1 MKKHRAFG
9 DMTLEEIEKFEKET
23 NSIVLFD
30 DERGIN
36 FQKSK
41 EDGNDKTLFIV
52 IDGMKRPI
60 ALLDIQVNELKSYLN
75 SNF

>member
-1 MKKHRAFG
+1 MKKRSAFG
-9 DMTLEEIEKFEKET
+9 DMTPEEIEKFEKES
-23 NSIVLFD
+23 NSIVLFY

-52 IDGMKRPI
+52 IDGMKKPI
-60 ALLDIQVNELKSYLN
+60 VLYDLQINALKSYLN
-75 SNF
+75 SSF